1 MLHGRSVAGGCDKR
15 IKCVV
20 EIFWCFAY
28 AFSTT
33 FVILEHHNYISNI
46 VILFLIL
53 L

>member
-1 MLHGRSVAGGCDKR
+1 MDALSLGAV
-15 IKCVV
+15 INVNKCVV